1 MTGSFDRLTGRISNY
16 KCMSK
21 GKIKPQGRYL
31 TLVWLIIRWYA
42 HDMDLSSESESEI
55 YLEDSETED
64 YNLELA
70 VAVTE
75 VEGNEIE
82 EQFTDALNEIKGEKS
97 FPCPNCD
104 KVCKSKRGLT
114 RHTNSKHGEF
124 SNKDTPDVD
133 LFSQEAIASIVE
145 SIKSQIMREKLYG
158 VEINNSVK
166 CASCTTAF
174 YDALLPLYSTFC
186 HKKNQDQ
193 LVESLFA
200 LIPQSSEM
208 LNCSDYKAANL
219 IMIHIPD
226 HLVAFY
232 NMNRRNL
239 TGESPQTSQ
248 DPETNV
254 IGLDQAERDL
264 YRILQVMLF

>member
-1 MTGSFDRLTGRISNY
+1 
-16 KCMSK
+16 
-21 GKIKPQGRYL
+21 
-31 TLVWLIIRWYA
+31 
-42 HDMDLSSESESEI
+42 MDLASESESEI

-64 YNLELA
+64 YNLEVA
-70 VAVTE
+70 VAVAE

-82 EQFTDALNEIKGEKS
+82 EQYIDALNEIHGEKS
-97 FPCPNCD
+97 
-104 KVCKSKRGLT
+104 RLT
-114 RHTNSKHGEF
+114 RNTNSKHGEF
-124 SNKDTPDVD
+124 SNKKTLDVN

-145 SIKSQIMREKLYG
+145 SIKSQIMREKLNG

-174 YDALLPLYSTFC
+174 YDALLPFYSTFC

-226 HLVAFY
+226 HLVTFY
-232 NMNRRNL
+232 KMNRRNL
-239 TGESPQTSQ
+239 TGESSQTS
-248 DPETNV
+248 
-254 IGLDQAERDL
+254 
-264 YRILQVMLF
+264 